1 MGVSQTLIAWKPS
14 WWESRMEVGLLG
26 WLWSLREL
34 TRQVDDRS
42 LATGAQLLT
51 LPGWEKITVP
61 RMLGRSFGNEDIA
74 THQVL
79 GL

>member
-1 MGVSQTLIAWKPS
+1 
-14 WWESRMEVGLLG
+14 MEVGLLG
-26 WLWSLREL
+26 WLREL
-34 TRQVDDRS
+34 TRQVDGRS
-42 LATGAQLLT
+42 LAKRAQLLT

-79 GL
+79 SL